1 MTATV
6 DQVKALCPGGTTL
19 TDAQIT
25 ALIVQAEAYLFGLYP
40 DIPARIT
47 AGTLAQTT
55 VDFVEASMVAR
66 IARNPEALRME
77 MDGDYQYQLQA
88 AAASGYLSLLPDE
101 EKMLTR
107 GQGAFTITPYNA
119 RVAAA
124 PPCDP
129 GWW

>member
-6 DQVKALCPGGTTL
+6 AQVKALCPQGTPL
-19 TDAQIT
+19 TDDQI
-25 ALIVQAEAYLFGLYP
+25 ADLIEQAETYLLALYP

-66 IARNPEALRME
+66 IARNPEGLRME
-77 MDGDYQYQLQA
+77 MDGDYQYQLAA
-88 AAASGYLSLLPDE
+88 AAASGYLTLLPAE
-101 EKMLTR
+101 ETMLTR

-119 RVAAA
+119 RVATA
-124 PPCDP
+124 PACDP